1 LNRRLLTIALA
12 ALLAVFGVVAVL
24 AYVRQAN
31 DRAVTGLR
39 AEWVLLAKAAIPAG
53 TSLRAAQQQNMLT
66 TEQVPVSSLST
77 PPVHSVTA
85 ANAHLVLTGGVAK
98 GQLILLNML
107 GPAGTVTA
115 SGSFSIPAGKV
126 AVTVEMCVQESV
138 ANYVTA
144 GSSVAVF
151 DTYAGPH
158 SQIQRS
164 CDPTHTVINSVAA
177 VNGGADTRIVLT
189 KALVLAVGQNP
200 GAQSTAAGGAS
211 TLTDPSSS
219 GSAVQGTVLVTL
231 AVSQADAERLILI
244 DELGLPYMAL
254 LGPTST
260 TTFDNPANV
269 QNLFQP

>member
-39 AEWVLLAKAAIPAG
+39 AEKVLLARAAIPAG
-53 TSLRAAQQQNMLT
+53 TSLRTAQQENLLT

-85 ANAHLVLTGGVAK
+85 ANAHKVLSAGVAQ
-98 GQLILLNML
+98 GQLILQNML
-107 GPAGTVTA
+107 GSSATVTA
-115 SGSFSIPAGKV
+115 NGSFTIPDHMV
-126 AVTVEMCVQESV
+126 AVTVQMCVQEAV

-144 GSSVAVF
+144 GSHVAVF
-151 DTYAGPH
+151 DTFGIKG
-158 SQIQRS
+158 STVQRS
-164 CDPTHTVINSVAA
+164 CDLTHTVINSL
-177 VNGGADTRIVLT
+177 GLISTSGTRIVLT
-189 KALVLAVGQNP
+189 KALVLAVGENP
-200 GAQSTAAGGAS
+200 AAQGAVGGAVS
-211 TLTDPSSS
+211 TVTDPS
-219 GSAVQGTVLVTL
+219 GAGAVQGAVLVTL

-254 LGPTST
+254 LGPSST
-260 TTFDNPANV
+260 TTFDSPPSWPPT
-269 QNLFQP
+269 LFRS